1 MSGFEVHGYE
11 QRESLRQQENRRR
24 NNVLGSEEHAPDAL
38 CGRVNNL
45 RGICNHKVIAPPLI
59 RPHLKS
65 KMWTLCLLLICP
77 LVSVTLGEDT
87 VAEDVGSHQLQ
98 RLVELLTHTECE
110 DLLLALSHPEEN
122 IFQHLERLSPENN
135 QLDIKPRAK
144 RDTSSSED
152 SEAECRTALTDWLL
166 RYGERIYYDKLS
178 RSLMHIGRTDIAIEV
193 GTNVNEDKT
202 WNLKRFVDGYHEYV
216 SSLDVPSVRP
226 GGKRPRAAGR
236 KRKRKVKELSW
247 RDLDLVVEVAPV
259 LPYLKGPLDVALP
272 VLYGVL
278 LGFGG
283 SLLAGVSII
292 LIGLH
297 VSRRA
302 ATTPTPRVTSITP
315 RVTASSRS
323 KLKHLKLDVALPVLY
338 DVLLGLSG
346 TLLSSLFILILI
358 LLISHRTRVTGIFRS
373 KPRLEMRCHF
383 PFPPPS
389 DGNVP
394 VWHRRTTNYPA
405 WRLLPGGRAGASAG
419 GSKKNNNND
428 DAGRQWKSCRL

>member
-1 MSGFEVHGYE
+1 MSGFEEHGYE
-11 QRESLRQQENRRR
+11 QRESLRQQETRRR
-24 NNVLGSEEHAPDAL
+24 NNVLGSEEHGPDVL

-45 RGICNHKVIAPPLI
+45 WWICNHS
-59 RPHLKS
+59 R
-65 KMWTLCLLLICP
+65 
-77 LVSVTLGEDT
+77 SVTLGEDT

-98 RLVELLTHTECE
+98 RLVEMLTHTECE
-110 DLLLALSHPEEN
+110 DLLVALSHPEEN
-122 IFQHLERLSPENN
+122 IFQHLQRLSPENN

-202 WNLKRFVDGYHEYV
+202 SNLKRFVDGYHEYV
-216 SSLDVPSVRP
+216 SSLDVQSVRP
-226 GGKRPRAAGR
+226 DGKRPRAAGR
-236 KRKRKVKELSW
+236 KRKRKVKDLSW

-259 LPYLKGPLDVALP
+259 LPYLKGPWDVVLP

-292 LIGLH
+292 LIALH

-302 ATTPTPRVTSITP
+302 ATTPRVTTPDPRVTTPTPRVTTPSP
-315 RVTASSRS
+315 RVTGSSRS
-323 KLKHLKLDVALPVLY
+323 KLKV
-338 DVLLGLSG
+338 
-346 TLLSSLFILILI
+346 
-358 LLISHRTRVTGIFRS
+358 
-373 KPRLEMRCHF
+373 
-383 PFPPPS
+383 
-389 DGNVP
+389 
-394 VWHRRTTNYPA
+394 
-405 WRLLPGGRAGASAG
+405 
-419 GSKKNNNND
+419 
-428 DAGRQWKSCRL
+428 